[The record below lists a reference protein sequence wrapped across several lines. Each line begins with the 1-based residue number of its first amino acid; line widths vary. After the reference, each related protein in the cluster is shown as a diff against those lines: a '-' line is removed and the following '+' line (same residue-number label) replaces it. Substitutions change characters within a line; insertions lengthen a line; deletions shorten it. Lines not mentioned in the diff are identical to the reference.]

1 MDRLK
6 AIHVVYAR
14 WCPHCVPLTVDS
26 MEKVAKELGAAFVL
40 HDIDSEEADEAD
52 ELVKKYGDWSD
63 DYLIPQVFLE
73 FENGEF
79 RHILTGRPEGV
90 KFTRKAIEDFLQ
102 SKFYRTL
109 REQNMGTK
117 R

>member
-14 WCPHCVPLTVDS
+14 WCPHCVPLTIDS
-26 MEKVAKELGAAFVL
+26 MKKVAKELGAAFVL
-40 HDIDSEEADEAD
+40 HDIDSEEADE
-52 ELVKKYGDWSD
+52 LVKKYGEWSE

-79 RHILTGRPEGV
+79 KHILTGRPEGV
-90 KFTRKAIEDFLQ
+90 KFTRKAIGAFLQ
-102 SKFYRTL
+102 SKLYRTL